1 MAITIRKM
9 SCPYDCPSTCG
20 LLAEIEN
27 GRIVKVKNDKT
38 HPVSKN
44 GICRKMQHYEQDIYS
59 MDRLMKPMRRV
70 GKKGEGKFEPISWN
84 EAVREITDH
93 FKDIIEKWG
102 SEAILPCVYSGVMS
116 DIQRNCG
123 DAFFNRMG
131 ALELVKTL
139 CSSAKGA
146 GYDAV
151 VGKTGC
157 LEPTE
162 LNDSDLY
169 LIWSC
174 NMAATR
180 LQTLADLQK
189 PANRHKKKILID
201 VYPNPTAAYCDQVIT
216 IKAGT
221 DGALALA
228 MMNVL
233 KNEHLVDKSF
243 VGKYTSG
250 YPEFAET
257 LDAYTTE
264 WAESETG
271 IPAEVIRQ
279 LAREFGEAK
288 APAIILGSGNSR
300 HGNGGMTVRLITILS
315 ALTGAWQH
323 PGGGLCGC
331 TPIDTDYV
339 NKSLITRP
347 DFREKA
353 ARKININQIGQALA
367 MEGKEAVRGFY
378 VYGCNPANTVSDQQL
393 ILKGLEREDL
403 FTVVHERFMTDT
415 ARYADILLPAT
426 FSVEQTDIYR
436 AYGYC
441 TLGTGRKLVDAPG
454 ECKSNWDTFCL
465 LAKGMGYSEDYFDK
479 SEDEMLDILL
489 SHPTKAIAETSDEAK
504 ETLRQGGSVVLP
516 FSDHL
521 VFGTETGKMMIVNE
535 KLAEPMPH
543 YTADYSAKCQD
554 WPLHLVAAP
563 SVWSLNSTFLDR
575 EQLMTFRKGM
585 TLWLNP
591 EDAKVRKIEDGMS
604 VIAFNELGE
613 VQFTACIDQ
622 RVAVGNAVSE
632 GVFASHQTQNGCGF
646 NTLTHGR
653 LSDIGAATTM
663 NDNRIDIRPL
673 SIEDS
678 R

>member
-1 MAITIRKM
+1 MATTIHKM

-20 LLAEIEN
+20 LEAEIED
-27 GRIVKVKNDKT
+27 GRLIKVKNDKT

-59 MDRLMKPMRRV
+59 VDRLRTPLRRV
-70 GKKGEGKFEPISWN
+70 GRKGEAKFEPISWD
-84 EAVREITDH
+84 EAVREITDQ
-93 FKDIIEKWG
+93 FKAIIEKWG
-102 SEAILPCVYSGVMS
+102 AEAILPCVYSGVMS

-131 ALELVKTL
+131 ASELVKTL

-221 DGALALA
+221 DGALALS
-228 MMNVL
+228 MMHVF

-243 VGKYTSG
+243 VEKYTSG
-250 YPEFAET
+250 YPAFAET
-257 LDAYTTE
+257 LDVYTPE
-264 WAESETG
+264 WAESETD

-279 LAREFGEAK
+279 LAREFGQAK

-347 DFREKA
+347 DFRKKP

-393 ILKGLEREDL
+393 IIRGLEREDL

-415 ARYADILLPAT
+415 ARYADIVLPAT

-441 TLGTGRKLVDAPG
+441 TLSTGRKLVDAPG
-454 ECKSNWDTFCL
+454 ECRSNWDTFCL
-465 LAKGMGYSEDYFDK
+465 LAKGMGYADDYFDR

-489 SHPTKAIAETSDEAK
+489 SHPTRAIAETSDEAK
-504 ETLRQGGSVVLP
+504 ETLRQGGSIALP

-521 VFGTETGKMMIVNE
+521 VFGTETGKMLIVNE

-543 YTADYSAKCQD
+543 YTAGYSEKCQD
-554 WPLHLVAAP
+554 YPLHLVAAP

-575 EQLMTFRKGM
+575 EHLMASRKEM

-591 EDAKVRKIEDGMS
+591 EDAGTRQITDGMP
-604 VIAFNELGE
+604 VMAFNELGE
-613 VQFTACIDQ
+613 VQFTARVDD

-632 GVFASHQTQNGCGF
+632 GIFAGHQTQNGSGF

-663 NDNRIDIRPL
+663 NDNRVDVRPL
-673 SIEDS
+673 Q
-678 R
+678 RV

>member
-27 GRIVKVKNDKT
+27 GRIVKVKNDNT

-116 DIQRNCG
+116 DIQRSCG

-162 LNDSDLY
+162 LNGSDLY

-257 LDAYTTE
+257 LDAYTPE

-367 MEGKEAVRGFY
+367 MEEKEAVRGFY

-465 LAKGMGYSEDYFDK
+465 LAKGMGYSEDYFDR

-521 VFGTETGKMMIVNE
+521 AFGTETGKMMIVNE

-575 EQLMTFRKGM
+575 EQLMTSRKGM

>member
-116 DIQRNCG
+116 DIQRSCG

-162 LNDSDLY
+162 LNGSDLY

-257 LDAYTTE
+257 LDAYTPE

-353 ARKININQIGQALA
+353 AKKININQIGQALA

-465 LAKGMGYSEDYFDK
+465 LAKGMGYSEDYFDR

-489 SHPTKAIAETSDEAK
+489 SHPTKAIAEISDEAK

-521 VFGTETGKMMIVNE
+521 AFGTETGKMMIVNE

-575 EQLMTFRKGM
+575 EQLMTSRKGM

>member
-59 MDRLMKPMRRV
+59 MGRLMKPMRRV

-116 DIQRNCG
+116 DIQRSCG

-257 LDAYTTE
+257 LDAYTPE

-465 LAKGMGYSEDYFDK
+465 LAKGMGYSEDYFDR

-521 VFGTETGKMMIVNE
+521 AFGTETGKMMIVNE

-575 EQLMTFRKGM
+575 EQLMTSRKGM

>member
-116 DIQRNCG
+116 DIQRSCG

-131 ALELVKTL
+131 ASELVKTL

-180 LQTLADLQK
+180 LQTLVDLQK
-189 PANRHKKKILID
+189 PANRYKKKILID

-228 MMNVL
+228 MMHVL
-233 KNEHLVDKSF
+233 KKENLVDKSF
-243 VGKYTSG
+243 VENYTSG
-250 YPEFAET
+250 YPAFAET
-257 LDAYTTE
+257 LDGYTPE
-264 WAESETG
+264 WAEGETG
-271 IPAEVIRQ
+271 IPAEMIRQ

-353 ARKININQIGQALA
+353 ARQININQIGQALA

-378 VYGCNPANTVSDQQL
+378 VYGCNPANTVSNQQL

-465 LAKGMGYSEDYFDK
+465 LANGMGYSDDYFDR

-575 EQLMTFRKGM
+575 KQLMTSRKGM

>member
-131 ALELVKTL
+131 ASELVKTL

-180 LQTLADLQK
+180 LQTLVDLQK
-189 PANRHKKKILID
+189 PVNRHKKKILID

-221 DGALALA
+221 DGALALS
-228 MMNVL
+228 MMHVL

-243 VGKYTSG
+243 VEKYTSG
-250 YPEFAET
+250 YPAFAET
-257 LDAYTTE
+257 LDVYTPE

-279 LAREFGEAK
+279 LAREFGQAK

-347 DFREKA
+347 DFRKKP

-393 ILKGLEREDL
+393 IIRGLEREDL

-415 ARYADILLPAT
+415 ARYADIVLPAT

-441 TLGTGRKLVDAPG
+441 TLSTGRKLVDAPG
-454 ECKSNWDTFCL
+454 ECRSNWDTFCL
-465 LAKGMGYSEDYFDK
+465 LAKGMGYEDDYFDR
-479 SEDEMLDILL
+479 SEDELLEVLL
-489 SHPTKAIAETSDEAK
+489 SHPTRAIAETSDEAK

-521 VFGTETGKMMIVNE
+521 GFGTETGKMMIVNE
-535 KLAEPMPH
+535 KLAEPMTH
-543 YTADYSAKCQD
+543 YTAGYSGKCQD
-554 WPLHLVAAP
+554 YPLHLVAAP

-575 EQLMTFRKGM
+575 EQLMTSRKGM

-622 RVAVGNAVSE
+622 RVAIGNAVSE

>member
-1 MAITIRKM
+1 M

-257 LDAYTTE
+257 LDAYTPE

-353 ARKININQIGQALA
+353 ARKININQIGQALV

-465 LAKGMGYSEDYFDK
+465 LAKGMGYSEDYFDR

-521 VFGTETGKMMIVNE
+521 AFGTETGKMMIVNE

-543 YTADYSAKCQD
+543 YTADYSAKCQE

-575 EQLMTFRKGM
+575 EQLMTSRKGM

>member
-1 MAITIRKM
+1 M

-233 KNEHLVDKSF
+233 KKENLVDKSF
-243 VGKYTSG
+243 AENYTSG

-257 LDAYTTE
+257 LDGYTTE

-279 LAREFGEAK
+279 FAREFGEAK

-353 ARKININQIGQALA
+353 TRKININQIGQALA

-393 ILKGLEREDL
+393 ILQGLEREDL

-465 LAKGMGYSEDYFDK
+465 LAKGMGYSEDYFDR

-521 VFGTETGKMMIVNE
+521 AFGTETGKMMIVNE

-575 EQLMTFRKGM
+575 EQLMTSRKGM

>member
-116 DIQRNCG
+116 DIQRSCG

-257 LDAYTTE
+257 LDAYTPE

-331 TPIDTDYV
+331 TPVDKDYV

-465 LAKGMGYSEDYFDK
+465 LAKGMGYSEDYFDR

-521 VFGTETGKMMIVNE
+521 AFGTETGKMMIVNE

-575 EQLMTFRKGM
+575 EQLMTSRKGM

>member
-116 DIQRNCG
+116 DIQRSCG

-257 LDAYTTE
+257 LDAYTPE

-331 TPIDTDYV
+331 TPIDKDYV

-465 LAKGMGYSEDYFDK
+465 LAKGMGYSEDYFDR

-521 VFGTETGKMMIVNE
+521 AFGTETGKMMIVNE

-575 EQLMTFRKGM
+575 EQLMTSRKGM

>member
-116 DIQRNCG
+116 DIQRSCG

-257 LDAYTTE
+257 LDAYTPE

-347 DFREKA
+347 DFKEKA

-465 LAKGMGYSEDYFDK
+465 LAKGMGYSEDYFDR

-521 VFGTETGKMMIVNE
+521 DFGTETGKMMIVNE

-575 EQLMTFRKGM
+575 EQLMTSRKGM

-613 VQFTACIDQ
+613 VQFTACVDQ

>member
-1 MAITIRKM
+1 MATTIHKM

-20 LLAEIEN
+20 LEAEIED
-27 GRIVKVKNDKT
+27 GRLIKVKNDKT

-59 MDRLMKPMRRV
+59 ADRLRTPLRRV
-70 GKKGEGKFEPISWN
+70 GRKGEAKFEPISWD
-84 EAVREITDH
+84 EAVREITDQ
-93 FKDIIEKWG
+93 FKAIIEKWG
-102 SEAILPCVYSGVMS
+102 AEAILPCVYSGVMS

-131 ALELVKTL
+131 ASELVKTL

-151 VGKTGC
+151 VSKTGC

-221 DGALALA
+221 DGALALS
-228 MMNVL
+228 MMHVL

-243 VGKYTSG
+243 VEKYTSG
-250 YPEFAET
+250 YPAFAET
-257 LDAYTTE
+257 LDVYTPE

-279 LAREFGEAK
+279 LAREFGQAK

-347 DFREKA
+347 DFRKKP

-393 ILKGLEREDL
+393 IIRGLEREDL

-415 ARYADILLPAT
+415 ARYADIVLPAT

-441 TLGTGRKLVDAPG
+441 TLSTGRKLVDAPG
-454 ECKSNWDTFCL
+454 ECRSNWDTFCL
-465 LAKGMGYSEDYFDK
+465 LAKGMGYADDYFDR
-479 SEDEMLDILL
+479 SENEMLDILL
-489 SHPTKAIAETSDEAK
+489 SHPTRAIVETSDEAK
-504 ETLRQGGSVVLP
+504 ETLRQGGSIALP

-521 VFGTETGKMMIVNE
+521 AFGTETGKMLIVNE

-543 YTADYSAKCQD
+543 YMAGYSGKCQD
-554 WPLHLVAAP
+554 YPLHLVAAP

-575 EQLMTFRKGM
+575 EHLMASRKEM

-591 EDAKVRKIEDGMS
+591 EDAGTRQITDGMP
-604 VIAFNELGE
+604 VMAFNELGE
-613 VQFTACIDQ
+613 VQFTARVDD
-622 RVAVGNAVSE
+622 RVAAGNAVSE
-632 GVFASHQTQNGCGF
+632 GIFADHQTQNGSGF

-663 NDNRIDIRPL
+663 NDNRVDVRPL
-673 SIEDS
+673 QHV
-678 R
+678 

>member
-116 DIQRNCG
+116 DIQRSCG

-162 LNDSDLY
+162 LNGSDLY

-257 LDAYTTE
+257 LDAYTPE

-367 MEGKEAVRGFY
+367 MEEKEAVRGFY

-465 LAKGMGYSEDYFDK
+465 LAKGMGYSEDYFDR

-521 VFGTETGKMMIVNE
+521 AFGTETGKMMIVNE

-575 EQLMTFRKGM
+575 EQLMTSRKGM

>member
-1 MAITIRKM
+1 M

-116 DIQRNCG
+116 DIQRSCG

-257 LDAYTTE
+257 LDAYTPE

-465 LAKGMGYSEDYFDK
+465 LAKGMGYSEDYFDR

-521 VFGTETGKMMIVNE
+521 AFGTETGKMMIVNE

-563 SVWSLNSTFLDR
+563 SVWSLNSTFLDK
-575 EQLMTFRKGM
+575 EQLMTSRKGM

-646 NTLTHGR
+646 NTLIHGR

>member
-1 MAITIRKM
+1 MSVTIEKIL
-9 SCPYDCPSTCG
+9 CPYDCPSTCG
-20 LLAEIEN
+20 LLAEVEN
-27 GRIVKVKNDKT
+27 GKIVKVKNDPA

-44 GICRKMQHYEQDIYS
+44 GICRKMQHYEQDIYAK
-59 MDRLMKPMRRV
+59 DRLKTPMRRV
-70 GKKGEGKFEPISWN
+70 GRKGEGKFEPISW
-84 EAVREITDH
+84 EEAAEEIAVR
-93 FKDIIEKWG
+93 FKAVIKECG
-102 SEAILPCVYSGVMS
+102 PEAILPCVYSGVMS

-131 ALELVKTL
+131 ASELVKTL

-157 LEPTE
+157 LEPAE

-201 VYPNPTAAYCDQVIT
+201 VYPNPTATYCDQVIS

-228 MMNVL
+228 MMHVL
-233 KNEHLVDKSF
+233 KKENMVDKSF
-243 VGKYTSG
+243 IETYTSG
-250 YPEFAET
+250 YPAFAKT
-257 LDAYTTE
+257 LEDYTPE
-264 WAESETG
+264 WAQEETG
-271 IPAEVIRQ
+271 IPADVIRQ
-279 LAREFGEAK
+279 LAREFGQAK

-347 DFREKA
+347 DFRKKP
-353 ARKININQIGQALA
+353 ARKININQIGQALSLT
-367 MEGKEAVRGFY
+367 GTEAVRGFY

-393 ILKGLEREDL
+393 IIRGLEREDL
-403 FTVVHERFMTDT
+403 FTVVHERWMTDT

-426 FSVEQTDIYR
+426 FSVEQSDIYR

-441 TLGTGRKLVDAPG
+441 TLGTGRKIVDAPG
-454 ECKSNWDTFCL
+454 ECRSNWDTFCL
-465 LAKGMGYSEDYFDK
+465 LAQKMGYEEDYFK
-479 SEDEMLDILL
+479 HSEDEMLDLVL
-489 SHPTKAIAETSDEAK
+489 AHPTKVIAQTSDQEKEA
-504 ETLRQGGSVVLP
+504 LRQGGAIALP

-521 VFGTETGKMMIVNE
+521 AFGTATGKMMIVNE
-535 KLAEPMPH
+535 ELDKPMPE
-543 YTADYSAKCQD
+543 YIKDYSGESQD

-563 SVWSLNSTFLDR
+563 SAWSLNSTFLDR
-575 EQLMTFRKGM
+575 EQLMNARKEM

-591 EDAKVRKIEDGMS
+591 EDAVKRKISDGMA
-604 VIAFNELGE
+604 IMAWNELGE
-613 VQFTACIDQ
+613 VQFTARIDD
-622 RVAVGNAVSE
+622 RVAVGNVVSE
-632 GVFASHQTQNGCGF
+632 GVYACGQTQNGHGF

-663 NDNRIDIRPL
+663 NDNRIDVRPL
-673 SIEDS
+673 
-678 R
+678 

>member
-116 DIQRNCG
+116 DIQRSCG

-257 LDAYTTE
+257 LDAYTPE

-353 ARKININQIGQALA
+353 ARKININQIGQALV

-393 ILKGLEREDL
+393 ILQGLEREDL

-465 LAKGMGYSEDYFDK
+465 LAKGMGYSEDYFDR

-521 VFGTETGKMMIVNE
+521 AFGTETGKMMIVNE

-554 WPLHLVAAP
+554 
-563 SVWSLNSTFLDR
+563 
-575 EQLMTFRKGM
+575 
-585 TLWLNP
+585 
-591 EDAKVRKIEDGMS
+591 
-604 VIAFNELGE
+604 
-613 VQFTACIDQ
+613 
-622 RVAVGNAVSE
+622 
-632 GVFASHQTQNGCGF
+632 
-646 NTLTHGR
+646 
-653 LSDIGAATTM
+653 
-663 NDNRIDIRPL
+663 
-673 SIEDS
+673 
-678 R
+678 

>member
-70 GKKGEGKFEPISWN
+70 GKKGEGEFEPISWN

-116 DIQRNCG
+116 DIQRSCG

-131 ALELVKTL
+131 ASELVKTL

-189 PANRHKKKILID
+189 PANRYKKKILID

-228 MMNVL
+228 MMHVL

-257 LDAYTTE
+257 LDAYTPE

-353 ARKININQIGQALA
+353 VRQININQIGQALA

-521 VFGTETGKMMIVNE
+521 AFGTETGKMMIVNE

-575 EQLMTFRKGM
+575 EQLMTSRKGM

>member
-116 DIQRNCG
+116 DIQRSCG

-162 LNDSDLY
+162 LNGSDLY

-257 LDAYTTE
+257 LDAYTPE

-465 LAKGMGYSEDYFDK
+465 LAKGMGYSEDYFDR

-521 VFGTETGKMMIVNE
+521 AFGTETGKMMIVNE

-563 SVWSLNSTFLDR
+563 SMWSLNSTFLDR
-575 EQLMTFRKGM
+575 EQLMTSRKGM

>member
-1 MAITIRKM
+1 M

-116 DIQRNCG
+116 DIQRSCG

-257 LDAYTTE
+257 LDAYTPE

-465 LAKGMGYSEDYFDK
+465 LAKGMGYSEDYFDR

-521 VFGTETGKMMIVNE
+521 AFGTETGKMMIVNE

-575 EQLMTFRKGM
+575 EQLMTSRKGM

>member
-257 LDAYTTE
+257 LDAYTPE

-465 LAKGMGYSEDYFDK
+465 LAKGMGYSDDYFDR

-521 VFGTETGKMMIVNE
+521 AFGTETGKMMIVNE

>member
-1 MAITIRKM
+1 M

-116 DIQRNCG
+116 DIQRSCG

-257 LDAYTTE
+257 LDAYTPE

-347 DFREKA
+347 NFREKA

-465 LAKGMGYSEDYFDK
+465 LAKGMGYSEDYFDR

-521 VFGTETGKMMIVNE
+521 AFGTETGKMMIVNE

-575 EQLMTFRKGM
+575 EQLMTSRKGM

>member
-27 GRIVKVKNDKT
+27 SRIVKVKNDKT

-116 DIQRNCG
+116 DIQRSCG

-257 LDAYTTE
+257 LDAYTPE

-353 ARKININQIGQALA
+353 AKKININQIGQALA

-465 LAKGMGYSEDYFDK
+465 LAKGMGYSEDYFDR

-489 SHPTKAIAETSDEAK
+489 SHPTKAIAEISDEAK

-521 VFGTETGKMMIVNE
+521 AFGTETGKMMIVNE

-575 EQLMTFRKGM
+575 EQLMTSRKGM

>member
-116 DIQRNCG
+116 DIQRSCG

-257 LDAYTTE
+257 LDAYTPE

-465 LAKGMGYSEDYFDK
+465 LAKGMGYSEDYFDR

-521 VFGTETGKMMIVNE
+521 AFGTETGKMMIVNE

-575 EQLMTFRKGM
+575 EQLMTSRKGM

-591 EDAKVRKIEDGMS
+591 EDAKVRKIEDGMP

>member
-116 DIQRNCG
+116 DIQRSCG

-257 LDAYTTE
+257 LDAYTPE

-347 DFREKA
+347 NFREKA

-465 LAKGMGYSEDYFDK
+465 LAKGMGYSEDYFDR

-521 VFGTETGKMMIVNE
+521 AFGPETGKMMIVNE

-575 EQLMTFRKGM
+575 EQLMTSRKGM

>member
-70 GKKGEGKFEPISWN
+70 GKKGEGKFEPITWN

-116 DIQRNCG
+116 DIQRSCG

-131 ALELVKTL
+131 ASELVKTL

-189 PANRHKKKILID
+189 PANRYKKKILID

-228 MMNVL
+228 MMHVL
-233 KNEHLVDKSF
+233 KKENLVDKSF
-243 VGKYTSG
+243 AENYTSG
-250 YPEFAET
+250 YPAFAET
-257 LDAYTTE
+257 LDGYTPE
-264 WAESETG
+264 WAEGETG
-271 IPAEVIRQ
+271 IPAEMIRQ

-353 ARKININQIGQALA
+353 ARQININQIGQALA

-465 LAKGMGYSEDYFDK
+465 LAKGMGYSDDYFDR

-489 SHPTKAIAETSDEAK
+489 SHPTKAIAETSDEVK

-521 VFGTETGKMMIVNE
+521 AFGTETGKMMIVNE

-575 EQLMTFRKGM
+575 EQLMTSRKGM

-591 EDAKVRKIEDGMS
+591 EDAKVRKIEDGMP

-622 RVAVGNAVSE
+622 RVAVGSAVSE

>member
-233 KNEHLVDKSF
+233 KKENLVDKSF
-243 VGKYTSG
+243 AENYTSG

-257 LDAYTTE
+257 LDGYTTE

-323 PGGGLCGC
+323 LGGGLCGC

-353 ARKININQIGQALA
+353 TRKININQIGQALA
-367 MEGKEAVRGFY
+367 MEGKEVVRGFY

-393 ILKGLEREDL
+393 ILQGLEREDL

-465 LAKGMGYSEDYFDK
+465 LAKGMGYSEDYFDR

-521 VFGTETGKMMIVNE
+521 AFGTETGKMMIVNE

-575 EQLMTFRKGM
+575 EQLMTSRKGM

>member
-116 DIQRNCG
+116 DIQRGCG

-257 LDAYTTE
+257 LDAYTPE

-465 LAKGMGYSEDYFDK
+465 LAKGMGYSEDYFDR

-521 VFGTETGKMMIVNE
+521 AFGTETGKMMIVNE

-575 EQLMTFRKGM
+575 EQLMTSRKGM

-613 VQFTACIDQ
+613 VQFTACVDQ

>member
-1 MAITIRKM
+1 M

-116 DIQRNCG
+116 DIQRSCG

-189 PANRHKKKILID
+189 PVNRYKKKILID

-257 LDAYTTE
+257 LDAYTPE

-465 LAKGMGYSEDYFDK
+465 LAKGMGYSEDYFDR

-521 VFGTETGKMMIVNE
+521 AFGTETGKMMIVNE

-575 EQLMTFRKGM
+575 EQLMTSRKGM

>member
-257 LDAYTTE
+257 LDAYTPE

-378 VYGCNPANTVSDQQL
+378 VYGCNLANTVSDQQL

-465 LAKGMGYSEDYFDK
+465 LAKGMGYSDDYFDR

-521 VFGTETGKMMIVNE
+521 AFGTETGKMMIVNE

-575 EQLMTFRKGM
+575 EQLMTSRKGM

>member
-116 DIQRNCG
+116 DIQRSCG

-189 PANRHKKKILID
+189 PVNRYKKKILID

-257 LDAYTTE
+257 LDAYTPE

-288 APAIILGSGNSR
+288 APAIILESGNSR

-454 ECKSNWDTFCL
+454 ECRSNWDTFCL
-465 LAKGMGYSEDYFDK
+465 LAKGMGYSEAYFGR

-521 VFGTETGKMMIVNE
+521 AFGTETGKMMIVNE

-575 EQLMTFRKGM
+575 EQLMTSRKGM

>member
-257 LDAYTTE
+257 LDAYTPE

-465 LAKGMGYSEDYFDK
+465 LAKGMGYSDDYFDR

-521 VFGTETGKMMIVNE
+521 AFGTETGKMMIVNE

-575 EQLMTFRKGM
+575 EQLMTSRKGM

>member
-1 MAITIRKM
+1 
-9 SCPYDCPSTCG
+9 
-20 LLAEIEN
+20 
-27 GRIVKVKNDKT
+27 
-38 HPVSKN
+38 
-44 GICRKMQHYEQDIYS
+44 
-59 MDRLMKPMRRV
+59 
-70 GKKGEGKFEPISWN
+70 
-84 EAVREITDH
+84 
-93 FKDIIEKWG
+93 
-102 SEAILPCVYSGVMS
+102 
-116 DIQRNCG
+116 
-123 DAFFNRMG
+123 
-131 ALELVKTL
+131 
-139 CSSAKGA
+139 
-146 GYDAV
+146 
-151 VGKTGC
+151 
-157 LEPTE
+157 
-162 LNDSDLY
+162 
-169 LIWSC
+169 
-174 NMAATR
+174 MAATR
-180 LQTLADLQK
+180 LQTLVDLQK
-189 PANRHKKKILID
+189 PVNRHKKKILID
-201 VYPNPTAAYCDQVIT
+201 VYPNPTAVYCDQVIT

-221 DGALALA
+221 DGALALS
-228 MMNVL
+228 MMHVL

-243 VGKYTSG
+243 VEKYTSG
-250 YPEFAET
+250 YPAFAET
-257 LDAYTTE
+257 LDAYTPE

-271 IPAEVIRQ
+271 IPAEAIRQ
-279 LAREFGEAK
+279 LAREFGQAK

-347 DFREKA
+347 DFRKKP

-393 ILKGLEREDL
+393 IIRGLEREDL

-415 ARYADILLPAT
+415 ARYADIVLPAT

-441 TLGTGRKLVDAPG
+441 TLSTGRKLVDAPG
-454 ECKSNWDTFCL
+454 ECRSNWDTFCL
-465 LAKGMGYSEDYFDK
+465 LAKGMGYEDDYFDR
-479 SEDEMLDILL
+479 SEDELLEVLL
-489 SHPTKAIAETSDEAK
+489 SHPTRAIAETSDEAK

-521 VFGTETGKMMIVNE
+521 GFGTETGKMMIVNE

-543 YTADYSAKCQD
+543 YTAGYSGKCQD
-554 WPLHLVAAP
+554 YPLHLVAAP

-575 EQLMTFRKGM
+575 EQLMTSRKGM

-622 RVAVGNAVSE
+622 RVAIGNAVSE

>member
-116 DIQRNCG
+116 DIQRSCG

-257 LDAYTTE
+257 LDAYTPE

-353 ARKININQIGQALA
+353 AGKININQIGQALA

-465 LAKGMGYSEDYFDK
+465 LAKGRGYSEDYFDR

-521 VFGTETGKMMIVNE
+521 AFGTETGKMMIVNE

-575 EQLMTFRKGM
+575 EQLMTSRKGM
-585 TLWLNP
+585 TIWLNP

>member
-1 MAITIRKM
+1 M

-44 GICRKMQHYEQDIYS
+44 DICRKMQHYEQDIYS

-116 DIQRNCG
+116 DIQRSCG

-257 LDAYTTE
+257 LDAYTPE

-347 DFREKA
+347 NFREKA

-465 LAKGMGYSEDYFDK
+465 LAKGMGYSEDYFDR

-521 VFGTETGKMMIVNE
+521 AFGTETGKMMIVNE

-575 EQLMTFRKGM
+575 EQLMTSRKGM